1 LPLADELLPC
11 RLACRLHRLDVR
23 GSYCLLALDPD
34 NGRRQKNVWNPVSPL
49 IAKSTLSNSQPSRA
63 ILFMCSVRDWGFC
76 ALWVQ
81 KYSIS
86 GMLQRVVPE
95 RADVPVQAVGSV
107 RRSASHATSAMGLLA
122 RFASEGLAR
131 RKRTVES
138 SDEIRRSAPRRVD
151 LVDTGGAVL
160 ACLAD
165 VHGNTAALDAV
176 LASDE
181 FALAGAVAFL
191 GCTTTGPDPH
201 GVLER
206 CADLKMPVFYLAG
219 NGERWVLEL
228 ASGVRPVEREVDEWL
243 IGAHGD
249 DGLATIG
256 SWPGGLRVAHPPA
269 GGLRLCHGSPRS
281 DIELLTSLTGEDRLR
296 EATAGVEEAVVVH
309 GHTHVQ
315 YRRDAVGKVIT
326 GAGSVGLPYAA
337 GAGARWALI
346 SDQVRLVTTPYDLDR
361 AAAMITA
368 TGYPADAYL
377 KTLRQP
383 PSPEEMNA
391 KAEQLSF
398 SN

>member
-1 LPLADELLPC
+1 ME
-11 RLACRLHRLDVR
+11 
-23 GSYCLLALDPD
+23 
-34 NGRRQKNVWNPVSPL
+34 NP
-49 IAKSTLSNSQPSRA
+49 
-63 ILFMCSVRDWGFC
+63 
-76 ALWVQ
+76 
-81 KYSIS
+81 
-86 GMLQRVVPE
+86 
-95 RADVPVQAVGSV
+95 
-107 RRSASHATSAMGLLA
+107 
-122 RFASEGLAR
+122 
-131 RKRTVES
+131 
-138 SDEIRRSAPRRVD
+138 DEIRRSAPRRVD
-151 LVDTGGAVL
+151 LIDTGGAVL

-176 LASDE
+176 LASED
-181 FALAGAVAFL
+181 FAQAGAVAFL
-191 GCTTTGPDPH
+191 GCTTTGPDPR

-228 ASGVRPVEREVDEWL
+228 NSGVRPAEREVDQWL
-243 IGAHGD
+243 VAAHGE

-256 SWPGGLRVAHPPA
+256 SWPGGLRLAHPPV

-296 EATAGVEEAVVVH
+296 EATAGVAEAVVVH

-315 YRRDAVGKVIT
+315 YRRNAVGKVIT

-337 GAGARWALI
+337 GPGARWALI
-346 SDQVRLVTTPYDLDR
+346 SDEVRLVVTPYDLDR
-361 AAAMITA
+361 AAALITA

-383 PSPEEMNA
+383 PNPDA
-391 KAEQLSF
+391 KTADAEKLVF